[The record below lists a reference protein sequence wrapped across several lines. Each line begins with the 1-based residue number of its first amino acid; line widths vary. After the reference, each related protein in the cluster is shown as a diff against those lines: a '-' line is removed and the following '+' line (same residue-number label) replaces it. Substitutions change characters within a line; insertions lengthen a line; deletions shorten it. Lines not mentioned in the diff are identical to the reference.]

1 LEVLDVSEASNA
13 AIKGVRAGDVLI
25 SLNGLPLIT
34 EGIGYDVVVE
44 AIGQEFNDGKEVE
57 LAFFRGSVMGG
68 VDGFVGL
75 MDGILSGDEEL
86 EVEQVREGRE
96 RRQAE
101 SAGRQRA
108 QAGRERSEL
117 PNVRFA
123 SLIAEG
129 YLLLIPSFVASL
141 LAFAPPR
148 WTMIHPLTCLIW
160 VSKRRRISASVN
172 CSVLCLKRPPRPS
185 ETASSLRRRRRRGKR
200 RGDSWGGCSRGRL
213 FRRMITLIGLRT
225 LRLVTT
231 RVRWGC

>member
-1 LEVLDVSEASNA
+1 MLLPRVLLLSCHDKLTLLTRSLGSSLPSSLRSLSSEFTIDGAYTPLEVLDVSEASNA

-108 QAGRERSEL
+108 
-117 PNVRFA
+117 
-123 SLIAEG
+123 
-129 YLLLIPSFVASL
+129 
-141 LAFAPPR
+141 
-148 WTMIHPLTCLIW
+148 
-160 VSKRRRISASVN
+160 
-172 CSVLCLKRPPRPS
+172 
-185 ETASSLRRRRRRGKR
+185 
-200 RGDSWGGCSRGRL
+200 
-213 FRRMITLIGLRT
+213 
-225 LRLVTT
+225 
-231 RVRWGC
+231 